1 MSNVVSKIGNIIGKS
16 INTYHNNIL
25 KPRLDKITGE
35 SVFGV
40 MP

>member
-1 MSNVVSKIGNIIGKS
+1 MQD
-16 INTYHNNIL
+16 IL

-40 MP
+40 MPYDEILKID